1 MNYWQKRMLAAQ
13 KNYSDKSINAIN
25 KQLTKYYANA
35 MQSTIKDF
43 QALYDKVLAQ
53 AEEGKPVTV
62 ADLYKLDKYYQMQ
75 AQLNKRLQRL
85 GDKQC
90 NVMSKQ
96 FEA

>member
-13 KNYSDKSINAIN
+13 RNYSDKSIDVVN

-43 QALYDKVLAQ
+43 EAVYDKVLNQ

-62 ADLYKLDKYYQMQ
+62 ADLY
-75 AQLNKRLQRL
+75 RLEEVYSL
-85 GDKQC
+85 
-90 NVMSKQ
+90 
-96 FEA
+96 